1 MDKDKKELM
10 SKRAEEMRLREA
22 MYNYKGEIND

>member
-10 SKRAEEMRLREA
+10 LKRAEEMRLRGKKIDDWFKL
-22 MYNYKGEIND
+22 N